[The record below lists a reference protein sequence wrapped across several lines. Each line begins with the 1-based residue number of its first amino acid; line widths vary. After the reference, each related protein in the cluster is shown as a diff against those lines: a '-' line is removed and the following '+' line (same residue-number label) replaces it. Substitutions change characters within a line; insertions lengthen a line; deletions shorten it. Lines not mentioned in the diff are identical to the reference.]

1 MMDYYSNFEGPTR
14 DSAINIMK
22 ERVTRHKKPQWLK
35 NFVVYFVDEEIS
47 KYGGL
52 GSQTGWS
59 VMVEPSIWK
68 KLLYKEEICNKRCTW
83 WKKLFYTMRVYNV
96 FHKMYMDVHYKPNG
110 EYMIKIK
117 DKYKSRF

>member
-1 MMDYYSNFEGPTR
+1 MMDYYSNYEGPTR
-14 DSAINIMK
+14 DGAIDIIK
-22 ERVTRHKKPQWLK
+22 EKVTRHKKPQWLK

-52 GSQTGWS
+52 GSQTGWNI
-59 VMVEPSIWK
+59 MVEPSIWK
-68 KLLYKEEICNKRCTW
+68 KLLYKEEVCNKRYRW
-83 WKKLFYTMRVYNV
+83 WKKLFYTMRIYNV
-96 FHKMYMDVHYKPNG
+96 FHKMYIDVHYKPNG

>member
-1 MMDYYSNFEGPTR
+1 MMDYYSNYEGPTR
-14 DSAINIMK
+14 DGAINIMK

-68 KLLYKEEICNKRCTW
+68 KLLYKEEVCIKRYTL

>member
-1 MMDYYSNFEGPTR
+1 MMDYYSNYEGPTR
-14 DSAINIMK
+14 DGAINIMK

-68 KLLYKEEICNKRCTW
+68 KLLYKEGICNKRCTW